1 MKQEYQM
8 RIGARYMSR
17 DEYQAATESLDK
29 NSVTWMGSLISLL
42 TLANSL
48 TFTLAGAYQLQWVFV
63 HVPYYH

>member
-1 MKQEYQM
+1 
-8 RIGARYMSR
+8 MSR
-17 DEYQAATESLDK
+17 DEYPAATESLDK

>member
-8 RIGARYMSR
+8 RIGARHTSR
-17 DEYQAATESLDK
+17 DDYPAATESLDK

-48 TFTLAGAYQLQWVFV
+48 TFALTGAYQLQWVFV
-63 HVPYYH
+63 HVPY

>member
-8 RIGARYMSR
+8 KIGARYTSR
-17 DEYQAATESLDK
+17 DDYSGATESLDK

-48 TFTLAGAYQLQWVFV
+48 TFTLAGTYQLQWVFV
-63 HVPYYH
+63 HVPY

>member
-17 DEYQAATESLDK
+17 DEYPAATESLDK